1 MLESLELASR
11 SSPSASP
18 NRRIVAVVGVG
29 HMDGIENR
37 YSVIPGNLFFVCHD
51 LIVFSVVDG

>member
-37 YSVIPGNLFFVCHD
+37 YSVIPGNLFVCHD